1 MAKMVTSE
9 MIRINKHNTTKS
21 GKAKQYSYWSDA
33 WFRLRRNPTA
43 VVGMFVFIAM
53 ILIAIFAN
61 FIAPYGYA
69 EADFTAMRQP
79 PSAAHIFGTDEM
91 GRDLFS
97 RCIYGSRYS
106 LSLGLICMMV
116 GLLTG
121 GMLGL
126 LASYFGGAVDT
137 IIMRI
142 MDVFQSIPGTLM
154 AITVVAALGTG
165 TPQLVVA
172 LALSNMPMMAKTV
185 RAAIFTVRGSDYI
198 EATRAIG
205 ASNPRLMLRHMLPNA
220 VGHIIIYAVGSIS
233 GTIMVIATLSYIG
246 LGIQPPTP
254 EWGALL
260 NAGKSYISSNAY
272 MVIFPGLM
280 IMIAVLSLNLFGN
293 GLRDALDP
301 RLK

>member
-1 MAKMVTSE
+1 
-9 MIRINKHNTTKS
+9 
-21 GKAKQYSYWSDA
+21 
-33 WFRLRRNPTA
+33 
-43 VVGMFVFIAM
+43 
-53 ILIAIFAN
+53 
-61 FIAPYGYA
+61 
-69 EADFTAMRQP
+69 MR
-79 PSAAHIFGTDEM
+79 
-91 GRDLFS
+91 
-97 RCIYGSRYS
+97 
-106 LSLGLICMMV
+106 MM
-116 GLLTG
+116 
-121 GMLGL
+121 
-126 LASYFGGAVDT
+126 D
-137 IIMRI
+137 I
-142 MDVFQSIPGTLM
+142 FQSIPGTLM

-165 TPQLVVA
+165 IPQLVVA

-198 EATRAIG
+198 ESSRAIG
-205 ASNPRLMLRHMLPNA
+205 AGNLRLMLRHMLPNA

-260 NAGKSYISSNAY
+260 NAGKSYISSQPY

>member
-1 MAKMVTSE
+1 MAKNVTPE
-9 MIRINKHNTTKS
+9 MILINKRNVTRG
-21 GKAKQYSYWSDA
+21 GKKKQYSYWSDA
-33 WFRLRRNPTA
+33 WLRLRRNPTA
-43 VVGMFVFIAM
+43 VAGLVVIVLM
-53 ILIAIFAN
+53 ILMAIFAN
-61 FIAPYGYA
+61 IIAPYGAA
-69 EADFTAMRQP
+69 EVDYTAMCQP
-79 PSAAHIFGTDEM
+79 PSLAHPFGTDNL
-91 GRDLFS
+91 GRDLLS

-106 LSLGLICMMV
+106 LSLGLICMLV
-116 GLLTG
+116 GLVSG

-126 LASYFGGAVDT
+126 LAAYFGGKMDT
-137 IIMRI
+137 VIMRV

-165 TPQLVVA
+165 IPQLVVA

-198 EATRAIG
+198 EAAKSIG
-205 ASNPRLMLRHMLPNA
+205 AGNMRLMLRHMLPNA
-220 VGHIIIYAVGSIS
+220 LGHIIIYAVGSIS

-246 LGIQPPTP
+246 LGIQPPDP

-260 NAGKSYISSNAY
+260 NAGKSYISSYPY
-272 MVIFPGLM
+272 MVIFPGLL

>member
-1 MAKMVTSE
+1 MAKRVTPE
-9 MIRINKHNTTKS
+9 MLRINEKNTS
-21 GKAKQYSYWSDA
+21 RDGQEKQYSYWSDA
-33 WFRLRRNPTA
+33 WSRLTRNPTA
-43 VVGMFVFIAM
+43 VAGLIIIILFV
-53 ILIAIFAN
+53 LVAIFAN
-61 FIAPYGYA
+61 YIAPYDYA
-69 EADFTAMRQP
+69 ATDYMAMRQP
-79 PSAAHIFGTDEM
+79 PSAAHIFGTDEL

-106 LSLGLICMMV
+106 LSLGLICMLV
-116 GLLTG
+116 GLVMG
-121 GMLGL
+121 GLIGL
-126 LASYFGGAVDT
+126 IASYFGGRVDT
-137 IIMRI
+137 VLMRI

-154 AITVVAALGTG
+154 AITIVAALGTG
-165 TPQLVVA
+165 IPQLVVA

-185 RAAIFTVRGSDYI
+185 RAAIFTVRDSDYI
-198 EATRAIG
+198 ESSRAIG
-205 ASNPRLMLRHMLPNA
+205 AGNLRLMIRHMLPNA
-220 VGHIIIYAVGSIS
+220 VGHIIIYAIGSIS

-260 NAGKSYISSNAY
+260 SAGKGYVSSYPY

-280 IMIAVLSLNLFGN
+280 IMITVLSFNLFGN